1 MDLEEARGFAEHW
14 IAAWNSH
21 DIDAVLAH
29 YTDDFAMTTPMIQR
43 VPWQHTTENQVG
55 PVRRTGPTRVCFYAQ
70 ANIARFT
77 IA

>member
-29 YTDDFAMTTPMIQR
+29 YTDDF
-43 VPWQHTTENQVG
+43 
-55 PVRRTGPTRVCFYAQ
+55 
-70 ANIARFT
+70 
-77 IA
+77 